1 MLHSGG
7 RPQDLELPV
16 KIEQT
21 NDYMIQKVKQTEYK
35 KNPNPHKL
43 TTQLKANSVCYMFL
57 KNGIVSNMISEACQ
71 VAKTA
76 NWDTYTYS
84 LILKI

>member
-21 NDYMIQKVKQTEYK
+21 NDYMIQKVKPTEYK

-43 TTQLKANSVCYMFL
+43 NTQIKAISVCYMF
-57 KNGIVSNMISEACQ
+57 
-71 VAKTA
+71 
-76 NWDTYTYS
+76 
-84 LILKI
+84 